1 MAIAEDLAIIH
12 DPSVDDPFTVEQH
25 GIDFIPE
32 SERWARPKDIFGMW
46 AGASVQTE
54 YFLYGAILMTFGFT
68 FAQALSLII
77 IGNLSY
83 FLLGLCSL
91 QGPDAGTAVFAINR
105 AAFGPNGSRPISF
118 FNWATQIGFE
128 VEGLILI
135 VGAGLVLMVKGGFD
149 PGDPAKVILVIAA
162 VMVQGILPFLGHAA
176 IVKTLRL
183 LIAPFIVLFAILL
196 GFSVGHAQLNAVA
209 HGAGWQTYL
218 AGLAFTIALSGL
230 GWTECGNDYTR
241 YCPTDVSK
249 KGLVGWV
256 FLGTAV
262 PEILI
267 MTLGAV
273 IGTFVVGIGTGAG
286 GLLPFAH
293 QSVIPAW
300 FVVVFLV
307 FAVVQLFAINSL
319 DMYSSGVT
327 LQAIGL
333 PVKRYQ
339 AVVVDCVIALGI
351 TMYAIFSSSF
361 TTYLEDFVD
370 LVIVWIAPWCAIF
383 LVDWALRRFRYV
395 PSELQNTGR
404 TSLYWNSGGIFW
416 PAIVAQVV
424 GMFAAFSGLSATF
437 HLPQWLNEVT
447 VPQQR
452 RRLQHLPRHGR
463 RRRRVLPPGPP
474 GGGQAGRGAGGPA
487 ARGGT
492 AGSGL
497 RASQPQS
504 STRPPAPS
512 GWKRGM
518 APSVRTRAASTP
530 RASFQPP
537 PSVIRQPMTTGS
549 ASMRRTRRRAEAS
562 DAPVEITSS
571 TTATRRPRTAP
582 TRAGSMRSRWGLSV
596 VMECTGSDQVSPRW
610 IFGVLCRIT

>member
-1 MAIAEDLAIIH
+1 MCGRTPSDARQGGGFHNIHDFHEANDKGGSAVAIAEDLAIIH

-196 GFSVGHAQLNAVA
+196 GFSIGHAQLNAVA

-249 KGLVGWV
+249 KGLVGWI

-307 FAVVQLFAINSL
+307 FAMVQLFAINSL

-447 VPQQR
+447 YHNNGADFSIFLGMGV
-452 RRLQHLPRHGR
+452 
-463 RRRRVLPPGPP
+463 
-474 GGGQAGRGAGGPA
+474 GGAVYYLLAHRAVATQADAQVDLLCKEGLLAPA
-487 ARGGT
+487 
-492 AGSGL
+492 
-497 RASQPQS
+497 
-504 STRPPAPS
+504 
-512 GWKRGM
+512 
-518 APSVRTRAASTP
+518 
-530 RASFQPP
+530 
-537 PSVIRQPMTTGS
+537 
-549 ASMRRTRRRAEAS
+549 
-562 DAPVEITSS
+562 
-571 TTATRRPRTAP
+571 
-582 TRAGSMRSRWGLSV
+582 
-596 VMECTGSDQVSPRW
+596 
-610 IFGVLCRIT
+610 